1 MPIMTRLN
9 DSIVYCIILLRCF
22 TFCFHRDG
30 SVPIRDE
37 RSGAVLA
44 EIVVGTQD
52 QPVAVL
58 ASFISPWPLATGAV
72 FDVECRNA
80 NTGDGVFLAVTGN
93 TKSATLEDL
102 PDSFFLDEL
111 FKPYGRFSFYGPP
124 TDVKVKKSYTSDD
137 KRIIEVSFSNLSQS
151 TQSEIPRNAIISV
164 TIPKGTKNAVM
175 LVASA
180 SASRWRKGAEN
191 AVRSTVDSFRAVPS
205 PKSSFKVRPKD
216 RVNSNAILSS

>member
-1 MPIMTRLN
+1 MTLLLIL
-9 DSIVYCIILLRCF
+9 SFCYIVAPSV
-22 TFCFHRDG
+22 FHRDG

-58 ASFISPWPLATGAV
+58 ASFVSPWPLATGAV

-102 PDSFFLDEL
+102 PDSFFFGRAIQTIWAFFILW
-111 FKPYGRFSFYGPP
+111 PSYGCESKEKLRF
-124 TDVKVKKSYTSDD
+124 
-137 KRIIEVSFSNLSQS
+137 RRQAN
-151 TQSEIPRNAIISV
+151 N
-164 TIPKGTKNAVM
+164 
-175 LVASA
+175 
-180 SASRWRKGAEN
+180 
-191 AVRSTVDSFRAVPS
+191 
-205 PKSSFKVRPKD
+205 
-216 RVNSNAILSS
+216 